1 MFITLLVVGFA
12 ISVSVCVFT
21 VRIFAMPINDIL
33 KRIIPDEIST
43 AWAKYLRF
51 AMYVVG
57 ISSGVQIWNLERYV
71 NPGPGQRAEAIPLTA
86 DRWILEVYRTII
98 DTLQGLA
105 WVLLVFFVIALIA
118 YVVVRTFESKKPK
131 AVTEAGLMS
140 EELPK

>member
-1 MFITLLVVGFA
+1 MFITLLIVGFM
-12 ISVSVCVFT
+12 ISAAVSWLVVH
-21 VRIFAMPINDIL
+21 IFATPIDDIL
-33 KRIIPDEIST
+33 KRIISEDISQ

-71 NPGPGQRAEAIPLTA
+71 NPGPGQHTEAITLTW
-86 DRWILEVYRTII
+86 DRWVLEIYRTVI

-118 YVVVRTFESKKPK
+118 FVIVRAVESHKAKP
-131 AVTEAGLMS
+131 AAPETS
-140 EELPK
+140 E

>member
-1 MFITLLVVGFA
+1 MFITLLIVGFG
-12 ISVSVCVFT
+12 ISLAVCAFV

-33 KRIIPDEIST
+33 KRIIADEISL

-51 AMYVVG
+51 AMYVAG

-71 NPGPGQRAEAIPLTA
+71 NPGPGQHAEVIPLTA

-118 YVVVRTFESKKPK
+118 YVIVRTFESKRPK
-131 AVTEAGLMS
+131 TSAES
-140 EELPK
+140 EHLDQGPEK

>member
-12 ISVSVCVFT
+12 ISLAVCVFV
-21 VRIFAMPINDIL
+21 VRIFATPIQDIL
-33 KRIIPDEIST
+33 KRIIPDDISM

-71 NPGPGQRAEAIPLTA
+71 NPAPGQRAEAIPLTA

-118 YVVVRTFESKKPK
+118 YVIVRSFESRKPK
-131 AVTEAGLMS
+131 AAAPAGPFDERL
-140 EELPK
+140 EK

>member
-12 ISVSVCVFT
+12 ISVSVCTFI

-33 KRIIPDEIST
+33 RRIIPDEIST

-71 NPGPGQRAEAIPLTA
+71 NPGPGQRSEAIPLTA

-105 WVLLVFFVIALIA
+105 WVLLIFFVIALIA
-118 YVVVRTFESKKPK
+118 YVVVRAFESKKPK
-131 AVTEAGLMS
+131 VVTETGQMG

>member
-1 MFITLLVVGFA
+1 MFITLLLVGFA
-12 ISVSVCVFT
+12 ISLAVCGFV
-21 VRIFAMPINDIL
+21 VRLFSTPINDIL
-33 KRIIPDEIST
+33 KRIIPDEISL

-57 ISSGVQIWNLERYV
+57 ISNGVQIWNLERYV
-71 NPGPGQRAEAIPLTA
+71 SPAPGQRAEAIPLTA

-118 YVVVRTFESKKPK
+118 YVLVRTWEPKKQK
-131 AVTEAGLMS
+131 TAAEASLPAERS
-140 EELPK
+140 ER

>member
-12 ISVSVCVFT
+12 ISVAVCAFI

-33 KRIIPDEIST
+33 RRIIPDEISM

-71 NPGPGQRAEAIPLTA
+71 NPVPGQRAEAIPLTA

-118 YVVVRTFESKKPK
+118 YVIVRTFEAKKPR
-131 AVTEAGLMS
+131 AATESTQIG

>member
-12 ISVSVCVFT
+12 ISVSVCAFT

-105 WVLLVFFVIALIA
+105 WVLLVFFLIALIA

-131 AVTEAGLMS
+131 AVTQAGQMG
-140 EELPK
+140 EELPR